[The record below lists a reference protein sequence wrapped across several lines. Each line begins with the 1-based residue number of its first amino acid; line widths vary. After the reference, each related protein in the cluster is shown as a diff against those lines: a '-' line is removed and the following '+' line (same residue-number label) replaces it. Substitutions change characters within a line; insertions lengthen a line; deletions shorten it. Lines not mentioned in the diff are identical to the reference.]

1 MIPRL
6 IPVIAGRAG
15 ARWPFAGTCY
25 GSADDGDPTGPWV
38 SWVARVGGAPVDD
51 ADLEGLWRA
60 SRVLQR
66 ALLRAARPDRSRR
79 VALAGVI
86 AGLDLGLVLPGL
98 GPLAA
103 IPADELTLLLLVG
116 DADGVSVCGTGL
128 DRLVALGGGEVWIDP
143 GHPMAQVR
151 GALTPRAGAMAIP
164 WRDLVRPP
172 RWLVAVPP
180 DCPGDGDWIRR
191 CALDAGELA

>member
-6 IPVIAGRAG
+6 IPVVAGRVDT
-15 ARWPFAGTCY
+15 RWPFAGTCY
-25 GSADDGDPTGPWV
+25 GAADDGDPTGPWV
-38 SWVARVGGAPVDD
+38 SWVARVGAAPADE

-60 SRVLQR
+60 SRALQR
-66 ALLRAARPDRSRR
+66 AFLRAARPERNRR
-79 VALAGVI
+79 AALAGVI

-98 GPLAA
+98 GPLAGLA
-103 IPADELTLLLLVG
+103 PEELTVLVLVG
-116 DADGVSVCGTGL
+116 DAEGVSVCGTGL
-128 DRLVALGGGEVWIDP
+128 ERVIALGGGEAWIDEE
-143 GHPMAQVR
+143 HPMAQVR
-151 GALTPRAGAMAIP
+151 GALTPRTGAMAIG

-180 DCPGDGDWIRR
+180 DCPGDGDWVRR